1 MKVASHK
8 GAHMSKTR
16 LSLLVVA
23 IVVTLLI
30 AIEWAIVHARSQT
43 VLVFL
48 ANHELEWYEVIGLFV
63 PVVSVFTV
71 VVTAQSRTWAWVA
84 VAALAG
90 LFGVFSPMVESEIY
104 LTRCASFE
112 S

>member
-1 MKVASHK
+1 V
-8 GAHMSKTR
+8 SKTR

-30 AIEWAIVHARSQT
+30 AIEWAIVHAGTQT
-43 VLVFL
+43 MMVFL
-48 ANHELEWYEVIGLFV
+48 ANHELEWYEVTGLFV

-71 VVTAQSRTWAWVA
+71 VVAAQSRTWAWVV

-90 LFGVFSPMVESEIY
+90 MFGVFSPMV
-104 LTRCASFE
+104 
-112 S
+112 